1 MSSPTCNYM
10 KNGQHYARTHQLFSE
25 APSLGHIC
33 PRTSVQYRRF
43 EP

>member
-1 MSSPTCNYM
+1 M

-33 PRTSVQYRRF
+33 PVPQYNTVDSNRRAY
-43 EP
+43 